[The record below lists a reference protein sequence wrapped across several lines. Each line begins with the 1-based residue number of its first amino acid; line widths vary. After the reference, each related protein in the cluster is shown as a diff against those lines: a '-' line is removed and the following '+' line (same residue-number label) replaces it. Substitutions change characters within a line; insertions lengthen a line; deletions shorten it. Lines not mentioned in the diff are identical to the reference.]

1 KKCSNQNLL
10 VFQIHHRNQM
20 MMKMNNKRNKDD
32 AKKSEVR
39 LNTTSNSSPTQTTSP
54 VPSRTGGLYIPPATL
69 RLLDTSS
76 VDKSSV
82 EYQRTQWDAL
92 ERNINLLVDQA
103 NESNICPIINE
114 LFKQNIVRGCGLF
127 VRSIIRAQSTTL
139 VRASVCAALVSIIN
153 PWIEIIGE
161 LIVKQV
167 ISSFRRQYKSN
178 DKTKCLSTTKFI
190 AHLVNQNV
198 LHEIITLEILILL
211 LGSPSDDNVELA
223 IEFVKEC
230 GQKLCEV
237 SPRGLNSIFSKLENL
252 HNKPLKKCTRDMIE
266 DLVAVREGQFK
277 ENPAV
282 PRGLDLVHK
291 NIQYTHM
298 ITLDTCE
305 PQPILD
311 LFTYDEKY
319 EEHEE
324 QYNVIRAMFFRK
336 SSDDEDKSN
345 FSISNDKGDGN
356 KDNVDD
362 EKKEKQET
370 IIDDRETNLLILR
383 RAMCLEIESSVDHE
397 MKLCQV
403 IVNICA
409 EQQTY
414 EDFFGLLGQ
423 RICTLKKEYVKYFE
437 KVFQDQ
443 YEIVHGLENV
453 KLRNVAK
460 FFAHL
465 LFTKSIS
472 WDVLNCCNL
481 TKDTKLSECI
491 YFKYLLLEIVEFLDK
506 LSF

>member
-1 KKCSNQNLL
+1 
-10 VFQIHHRNQM
+10 
-20 MMKMNNKRNKDD
+20 MNNKRNKDD

-305 PQPILD
+305 PQPIL
-311 LFTYDEKY
+311 
-319 EEHEE
+319 EHEE

-336 SSDDEDKSN
+336 NSDDEDKSN

-397 MKLCQV
+397 VYAKEIIQL
-403 IVNICA
+403 NLSP
-409 EQQTY
+409 EQEAY
-414 EDFFGLLGQ
+414 
-423 RICTLKKEYVKYFE
+423 
-437 KVFQDQ
+437 Q

-506 LSF
+506 LSL